1 MHQIFKSHIE
11 YRTQS
16 LIISIL
22 LAFVL
27 FQSSQLTAQ
36 IEIPDSMVTDRIQTI
51 QKMLYQG
58 KRNADLW
65 NYGWLAAYSAGTIV
79 QGVVYFTNDDKN
91 IRQDMALGGITS
103 ALAGIFQL
111 IDPLEV
117 GKKAKIL
124 NRLPESTA
132 EERLKKLSD
141 GEELFQSI
149 ALREKRGKSWQIHA
163 LNGAVNLSSGL
174 ITWIG
179 FKRTPL
185 DGLVNF
191 ALNSAI
197 SELQIFTQPTRTLK
211 DYQNYCQQ
219 YHSEISA
226 LTYKPK
232 PSYYVCA
239 FPGGFSL
246 KVVF

>member
-1 MHQIFKSHIE
+1 MHLKLTKFVATVLLFGLIFGYSVTE
-11 YRTQS
+11 TLAQE
-16 LIISIL
+16 IL
-22 LAFVL
+22 
-27 FQSSQLTAQ
+27 
-36 IEIPDSMVTDRIQTI
+36 PDSIVKERIQTL
-51 QKMLYQG
+51 QNALNSG
-58 KRNADLW
+58 KLNADIW
-65 NYGWLAAYSAGTIV
+65 NYGWIAAYGTGTAV
-79 QGVVYFTNDDKN
+79 QGVVFFTSNDKS

-103 ALAGIFQL
+103 GLAGIFQI

-124 NRLPESTA
+124 EKMPASTP
-132 EERLKKLSD
+132 EERQTKLAE
-141 GEELFQSI
+141 GEELFKSL
-149 ALREKRGKSWQIHA
+149 AKREKNGKSWQIHA

-179 FKRTPL
+179 FKRTAI

-197 SELQIFTQPTRTLK
+197 SELQILTQPTRTLK
-211 DYQNYCQQ
+211 DYQHYCQQ
-219 YHSEISA
+219 YQTETGS

-232 PSYYVCA
+232 PTYFVGAY
-239 FPGGFSL
+239 PGGISI